1 MSESRFADEGTLAY
15 IAELEAQ
22 DTEMCEVHAQL
33 LVEHGKAK
41 LHIATL
47 TSALK
52 NVREWFESES
62 KSISKGNGSQWSKL
76 QCDEQIATIDEVLK

>member
-15 IAELEAQ
+15 IAQLEARLEEERSIWDEKFQ
-22 DTEMCEVHAQL
+22 KGAER
-33 LVEHGKAK
+33 
-41 LHIATL
+41 IATL
-47 TSALK
+47 TAALK